1 MEQKRPADIIQELLD
16 YLWNGLGL
24 EEKGWKRL
32 KKGDFKKKM
41 KNGLTYQIWFD
52 RSRYNYIDYE
62 IGHGNVEV
70 GFSCIIKQG
79 DDYLY
84 SFRIEPTTGGS
95 FFRMLTEDL
104 RLNTGLLDTF
114 LPLVKAN
121 YLDFIDRF
129 EADPVEALQPVCA
142 PFTEAEDYSWF
153 IYVREQMVERYGT
166 AEQMEEY
173 RRQAELR
180 GTPGHKAKN
189 WMGSMLFHLSHA
201 NDVDQ
206 AWASSR
212 TREELDQVVEPFV
225 QTLNDLLDEYMSIY
239 GVNTWAMSTYES
251 RRGLARNYITP
262 IIGDMLLSDITP
274 RMMDKYYRDLLSV
287 KTVSVNNRKP
297 TSEYLTPHTVREI
310 HKLLRSAFNQAVRWE
325 LISRNPVLNATLP
338 KEEHK
343 ERDIWTAETL
353 SKAMEVCDDPILSL
367 ALNLAFSCSLR
378 IGEMLGLTWDCIDIA
393 PQSIENGSAYIFVNK
408 ELQRV
413 TRGALDDLS
422 DKGVIKKFP
431 PCIASTHTALVLKEP
446 KTKTSIRRVYLPKTV
461 AYMLVER
468 KKEIDELMDLF
479 GDEYIDNN
487 LVFCSSNGRPM
498 ESQVINRAFN
508 KLIKENGLPHV
519 VFHSLR
525 HSSITYK
532 LKLNGGDMKSVQGD
546 SGHAQVKMVA
556 DVYSHI
562 IDEDRCINAQ
572 RLEEAFYSSK
582 TPDPVEDTEPKTADT
597 AVTESDES
605 DAAKILE
612 LLKNP
617 ETAALLKQLAK
628 AL

>member
-1 MEQKRPADIIQELLD
+1 M
-16 YLWNGLGL
+16 
-24 EEKGWKRL
+24 
-32 KKGDFKKKM
+32 F
-41 KNGLTYQIWFD
+41 
-52 RSRYNYIDYE
+52 
-62 IGHGNVEV
+62 
-70 GFSCIIKQG
+70 
-79 DDYLY
+79 
-84 SFRIEPTTGGS
+84 
-95 FFRMLTEDL
+95 
-104 RLNTGLLDTF
+104 
-114 LPLVKAN
+114 
-121 YLDFIDRF
+121 
-129 EADPVEALQPVCA
+129 
-142 PFTEAEDYSWF
+142 
-153 IYVREQMVERYGT
+153 
-166 AEQMEEY
+166 
-173 RRQAELR
+173 
-180 GTPGHKAKN
+180 
-189 WMGSMLFHLSHA
+189 
-201 NDVDQ
+201 
-206 AWASSR
+206 
-212 TREELDQVVEPFV
+212 
-225 QTLNDLLDEYMSIY
+225 
-239 GVNTWAMSTYES
+239 
-251 RRGLARNYITP
+251 
-262 IIGDMLLSDITP
+262 
-274 RMMDKYYRDLLSV
+274 
-287 KTVSVNNRKP
+287 
-297 TSEYLTPHTVREI
+297 
-310 HKLLRSAFNQAVRWE
+310 
-325 LISRNPVLNATLP
+325 
-338 KEEHK
+338 
-343 ERDIWTAETL
+343 
-353 SKAMEVCDDPILSL
+353 